1 MGFTMEKLVLIKN
14 FPDRGFA
21 EQAQQVLKQN
31 NIGCVLKSAD
41 VGILGTTTSSLLIG
55 VDLYVE
61 EKNAAEAAKMLNAI
75 FDGI

>member
-1 MGFTMEKLVLIKN
+1 MEKFVLINN
-14 FPDRGFA
+14 FPDRAFA

-61 EKNAAEAAKMLNAI
+61 EKHAAEAGNLINAI